1 MSAEIK
7 GIRCL
12 LHLIKSGVSQGSILG
27 TIFFNIFM
35 NHLFYLLEYDLY
47 NFGDDNSVSAVIGEI
62 ISELIN
68 LLTSDLAIDWFQTN
82 SKL

>member
-27 TIFFNIFM
+27 PIFFNIFM

-47 NFGDDNSVSAVIGEI
+47 NFADDNSVSAVIEI
-62 ISELIN
+62 ISGLIN